1 MRRLAITRRP
11 ASSNLAMILPVR
23 FRRVASGLMMERVR
37 STAMGAPEV
46 KAAGLCNGFARRTSA
61 VIRPPQMLA
70 IDNIVVRI
78 AGREILSGATANL
91 PAGRRIGLVGR
102 NGAGKTTLFKVILGT
117 LHQDDGNISWPS
129 AWRVGAVAQEA
140 PGTDVSLIDTVLE
153 ADQERTRLLAEAEH
167 ESDGH
172 RLGDIYH
179 RLDAIDAYTAPA
191 RAAEILAG
199 LGFSAED
206 QLRPCRE
213 FSGGWRMR
221 VALAAILFSAPDLL
235 LLDEPTNYLDLEG
248 VLWLENFIQKYRG
261 TILIVSHDRDLL
273 NTACE
278 FILHLERGKLKLYTG
293 GYDTFTATRA
303 AGRAQDMAFA
313 KKQEAARAHM
323 QKFVDRFKASAAK
336 ARQAQSRVKML
347 AKMAMV
353 EVPPDEHVAPIHIP
367 EATAASPPLI
377 TMDRASVGYEPGKPI
392 LTGLSFRFDPEDRVA
407 LLGKNGN
414 GKSTMAKLLAGKLA
428 AMAGEFTPAR
438 KLVVGYFAQHQAEE
452 LDTSVTPI
460 LTLQRLRPKLTLEQ
474 VRGQLGGFGFTQ
486 DKQQTLV
493 GQLSGGE
500 RARLM
505 LALATLDKPNLLIL
519 DEPTNHL
526 DIDARGELLSA
537 LNDFDGAVVLVSHDR
552 RLIEATADRLL
563 LVANGEVRPFD
574 GDLDD
579 YRRYLLSGDAAPARE
594 PEAKAAKDT
603 ARRDGAEKRRQL
615 KPLKDKLEAAEHQ
628 IAELNIEI
636 AKCDKSLADPL
647 LFAKDP
653 ARGKAVSKKRAD
665 AIKKLETL
673 EARWLKIQEEYEL
686 AMAEA

>member
-1 MRRLAITRRP
+1 
-11 ASSNLAMILPVR
+11 
-23 FRRVASGLMMERVR
+23 
-37 STAMGAPEV
+37 
-46 KAAGLCNGFARRTSA
+46 
-61 VIRPPQMLA
+61 MLA
-70 IDNIVVRI
+70 IDNIVVRL

-102 NGAGKTTLFKVILGT
+102 NGAGKSTLFNVILGR
-117 LHQDDGNISWPS
+117 LHADDGQVSWPN

-140 PGTDVSLIDTVLE
+140 PGTDVSLLDTVLA
-153 ADQERTRLLAEAEH
+153 ADQERLDLLAQAEH

-179 RLDAIDAYTAPA
+179 RLEAIDAYTAPS

-206 QLRPCRE
+206 QLRPCKE

-248 VLWLENFIQKYRG
+248 VLWLENFIQRYRG

-293 GYDTFTATRA
+293 NYDTFVETRA
-303 AGRAQDMAFA
+303 AQRALDVAFA

-323 QKFVDRFKASAAK
+323 QKFVDRFRASATK

-347 AKMAMV
+347 AKMAQV

-367 EATAASPPLI
+367 EATPASPPLI
-377 TMDRASVGYEPGKPI
+377 TMDKASVGYEPGKPI
-392 LTGLSFRFDPEDRVA
+392 LTGLSFRFDPQDRVA

-414 GKSTMAKLLAGKLA
+414 GKSTMAKLLAGKLQ
-428 AMAGEFTPAR
+428 AMGGEFTPAR

-452 LDTSVTPI
+452 LDTAITPI

-474 VRGQLGGFGFTQ
+474 VRSQLGGFGFTQ
-486 DKQQTLV
+486 DKQLTQV
-493 GQLSGGE
+493 GKLSGGE

-526 DIDARGELLSA
+526 DIDARNELLTA
-537 LNDFDGAVVLVSHDR
+537 LNDFDGAVILVSHDR

-563 LVANGEVRPFD
+563 LVSDGKVVPFE

-579 YRRYLLSGDAAPARE
+579 YRKFLLTGTNAPTRRAEE
-594 PEAKAAKDT
+594 PAPKVNKEE
-603 ARRDGAEKRRQL
+603 ARRSNAEKRAHL
-615 KPLKDKLEAAEHQ
+615 KPLKDKVTAAESQ
-628 IAELNIEI
+628 IASLNEEL
-636 AKCDKSLADPL
+636 AKLDKTLSDPL
-647 LFAKDP
+647 LFARDP
-653 ARGKAVSKKRAD
+653 AKAAAVSKKRAE
-665 AIKKLETL
+665 AARKLEAAERAWL
-673 EARWLKIQEEYEL
+673 AASEAYED
-686 AMAEA
+686 ANS

>member
-1 MRRLAITRRP
+1 MQWVCAPHKRRY
-11 ASSNLAMILPVR
+11 
-23 FRRVASGLMMERVR
+23 
-37 STAMGAPEV
+37 
-46 KAAGLCNGFARRTSA
+46 KAR
-61 VIRPPQMLA
+61 QMLA
-70 IDNIVVRI
+70 IDNITVRI

-102 NGAGKTTLFKVILGT
+102 NGAGKSTLFNVILGR
-117 LHQDDGNISWPS
+117 LHQDDGEISVPS
-129 AWRVGAVAQEA
+129 SWRVGAVAQEA
-140 PGTDVSLIDTVLE
+140 PGTDVSLLDTVLE
-153 ADQERTRLLAEAEH
+153 ADPERLRLLAEAEH
-167 ESDGH
+167 ETDGH
-172 RLGDIYH
+172 KLGDIYH

-199 LGFSAED
+199 LGFSAEE

-293 GYDTFTATRA
+293 GYDTFVATRA
-303 AGRAQDMAFA
+303 AARANDMAFA

-353 EVPPDEHVAPIHIP
+353 EVPPDEHVAPIRIP
-367 EATAASPPLI
+367 QATQASPPLI

-414 GKSTMAKLLAGKLA
+414 GKSTMAKLLAGKLQA
-428 AMAGEFTPAR
+428 VAGDFTPAR

-452 LDTSVTPI
+452 LDTSITPI

-474 VRGQLGGFGFTQ
+474 VRTQLGGFGFSA
-486 DKQQTLV
+486 DKQQTAV
-493 GQLSGGE
+493 GKLSGGE

-526 DIDARGELLSA
+526 DIDARNELLTA
-537 LNDFDGAVVLVSHDR
+537 LNDFDGAVILVSHDR

-563 LVANGEVRPFD
+563 LVSNGHVTPFE

-579 YRRYLLSGDAAPARE
+579 YRRFLLSGDNTATRRVAVPAE
-594 PEAKAAKDT
+594 PEAKVSKEES
-603 ARRDGAEKRRQL
+603 RRSNAEKRANL
-615 KPLKDKLEAAEHQ
+615 KPLRDKVTAAESQIATLTAELAKLDKTLSDPLLFSKDPAKATSVAKKRADAARKLEAAE
-628 IAELNIEI
+628 
-636 AKCDKSLADPL
+636 
-647 LFAKDP
+647 
-653 ARGKAVSKKRAD
+653 KAWVAAS
-665 AIKKLETL
+665 
-673 EARWLKIQEEYEL
+673 EAYEE
-686 AMAEA
+686 ANS

>member
-1 MRRLAITRRP
+1 
-11 ASSNLAMILPVR
+11 
-23 FRRVASGLMMERVR
+23 
-37 STAMGAPEV
+37 
-46 KAAGLCNGFARRTSA
+46 
-61 VIRPPQMLA
+61 MLV
-70 IDNIVVRI
+70 IDNITVRI
-78 AGREILSGATANL
+78 AGREILKGATANL

-102 NGAGKTTLFKVILGT
+102 NGAGKSTLFNVILGW
-117 LHQDDGNISWPS
+117 LHQDDGDISWPS

-140 PGTDVSLIDTVLE
+140 PGTDTSLLDTVLE
-153 ADQERTRLLAEAEH
+153 ADPERLSLLAEAEH
-167 ESDGH
+167 ETDGH

-179 RLDAIDAYTAPA
+179 RLEAIDAYTAPA

-293 GYDTFTATRA
+293 GYDTFMETRA

-347 AKMAMV
+347 AKMALV
-353 EVPPDEHVAPIHIP
+353 EVPPDEHVAPINIP
-367 EATAASPPLI
+367 TATPASPPLI

-428 AMAGEFTPAR
+428 AMSGDFTPAR

-452 LDTSVTPI
+452 LDTGVTPI

-474 VRGQLGGFGFTQ
+474 VRTQLGGFGFTQ

-493 GQLSGGE
+493 GKLSGGE

-526 DIDARGELLSA
+526 DIDARNELLTA
-537 LNDFDGAVVLVSHDR
+537 LNDFDGAVILVSHDR

-563 LVANGEVRPFD
+563 LVSDGHVTPFE

-579 YRRYLLSGDAAPARE
+579 YRKFLLSGDNAPTRRAAE
-594 PEAKAAKDT
+594 NNDGSKAKKEE
-603 ARRDGAEKRRQL
+603 ARRSNAEKRHNL
-615 KPLKDKLEAAEHQ
+615 KPLKDKVTAAESQ
-628 IAELNIEI
+628 IAALTAEI
-636 AKCDKSLADPL
+636 AKLDKSLSDPL
-647 LFAKDP
+647 LFNRDP
-653 ARGKAVSKKRAD
+653 AKAASVSKKRAD
-665 AIKKLETL
+665 AARKLEAAEKAWLTAS
-673 EARWLKIQEEYEL
+673 EAYEN
-686 AMAEA
+686 ANA

>member
-1 MRRLAITRRP
+1 
-11 ASSNLAMILPVR
+11 
-23 FRRVASGLMMERVR
+23 
-37 STAMGAPEV
+37 
-46 KAAGLCNGFARRTSA
+46 
-61 VIRPPQMLA
+61 MLV
-70 IDNIVVRI
+70 IDNITVRI
-78 AGREILSGATANL
+78 AGREILKAATANL

-102 NGAGKTTLFKVILGT
+102 NGAGKSTLFKVILGQ
-117 LHQDDGNISWPS
+117 LHQDDGDISVPS
-129 AWRVGAVAQEA
+129 AWRIGAVAQEA
-140 PGTDVSLIDTVLE
+140 PGTDVSLLDTVLE
-153 ADQERTRLLAEAEH
+153 ADPERLALLAEAEH
-167 ESDGH
+167 ETDGH

-179 RLDAIDAYTAPA
+179 RLEAIDAYTAPA

-261 TILIVSHDRDLL
+261 TVLIVSHDRDLL

-293 GYDTFTATRA
+293 GYDTFMETRAATRA
-303 AGRAQDMAFA
+303 NDMAFA

-323 QKFVDRFKASAAK
+323 QAFVDRFKAKASK
-336 ARQAQSRVKML
+336 ARQAQSRMKML
-347 AKMAMV
+347 AKLAMV

-367 EATAASPPLI
+367 EATQASPPLI

-392 LTGLSFRFDPEDRVA
+392 LTNLSFRFDPEDRVA

-414 GKSTMAKLLAGKLA
+414 GKSTMAKLLAGKLQ
-428 AMAGEFTPAR
+428 AMSGEFTPAR

-452 LDTSVTPI
+452 LDTTVTPI

-474 VRGQLGGFGFTQ
+474 VRTQLGGFGFTQ

-505 LALATLDKPNLLIL
+505 LALATLDKPNLIIL

-526 DIDARGELLSA
+526 DIDARNELLTA
-537 LNDFDGAVVLVSHDR
+537 LNDFDGAVILVSHDR

-563 LVANGEVRPFD
+563 LVSDGHVTPFE

-579 YRRYLLSGDAAPARE
+579 YRRFLLSGDNAPTRRVENAPA
-594 PEAKAAKDT
+594 PDAKANKED
-603 ARRDGAEKRRQL
+603 ARRSAAEKRHNL
-615 KPLKDKLEAAEHQ
+615 KPLKDKVTAAESQ
-628 IAELNIEI
+628 IASLNAEL
-636 AKCDKSLADPL
+636 AKLDKALSDPL
-647 LFAKDP
+647 LFTRDP
-653 ARGKAVSKKRAD
+653 AKAASVSKKRAE
-665 AIKKLETL
+665 AIRKLEAAEKTWL
-673 EARWLKIQEEYEL
+673 SASEAYEN
-686 AMAEA
+686 ANV